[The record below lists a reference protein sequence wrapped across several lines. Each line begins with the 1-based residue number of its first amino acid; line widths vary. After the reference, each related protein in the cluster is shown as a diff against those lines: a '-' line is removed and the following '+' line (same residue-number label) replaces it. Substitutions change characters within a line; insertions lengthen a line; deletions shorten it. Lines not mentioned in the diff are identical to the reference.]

1 MSRITSVI
9 LGALLALTAIVLAH
23 AQAAV
28 TGAWKMSASAKDA
41 PCTLTLVANPDVP
54 DTGPAA
60 VGDGCDPGLSGIGHW
75 RTIGSNL
82 ELSSASGAL
91 IALLKPNG
99 SSFSGTRTADGR
111 KVALDR

>member
-1 MSRITSVI
+1 MSRISSI
-9 LGALLALTAIVLAH
+9 LLGALLALTTIVLAH

-54 DTGPAA
+54 DGGLAA
-60 VGDGCDPGLSGIGHW
+60 VGDGCAAGLSGIGHW
-75 RTIGSNL
+75 RTVGSSL
-82 ELSSASGAL
+82 ELSSASGEL

-99 SSFSGTRTADGR
+99 PSFSGTRIADGR
-111 KVALDR
+111 KIALDR